1 MAERITV
8 RVTPRSKR
16 NAVSESADNSSDQH
30 QRQFQVQVTAAPED
44 GKANTAVIKLLA
56 KYLGVAKSQITL
68 IRGATHRD
76 KVFDISD

>member
-16 NAVSESADNSSDQH
+16 NAVSESADSSSKEQ
-30 QRQFQVQVTAAPED
+30 QRQFQVHVTAVPED
-44 GKANTAVIKLLA
+44 GKANAAVIKLLA
-56 KYLGVAKSQITL
+56 KHLGIAKSQITL
-68 IRGATHRD
+68 VRGAMHRD

>member
-1 MAERITV
+1 MGERITV
-8 RVTPRSKR
+8 RITPRSKR
-16 NAVSESADNSSDQH
+16 NAVSKSADNSSDQH
-30 QRQFQVQVTAAPED
+30 QRQFQVHVTAAPED

-56 KYLGVAKSQITL
+56 KHLGVAKSQITL